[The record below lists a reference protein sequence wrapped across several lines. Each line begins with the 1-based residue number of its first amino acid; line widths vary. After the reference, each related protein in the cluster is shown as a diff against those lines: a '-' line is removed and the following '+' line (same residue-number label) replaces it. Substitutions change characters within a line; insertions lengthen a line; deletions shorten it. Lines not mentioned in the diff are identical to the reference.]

1 MGKIRKRI
9 KKRIENS
16 LNFGLMQYK
25 QWFKH
30 NIMRLVNI
38 LVIRS
43 HKSGNLEITFLCLTT
58 NKFLWGYLSRPC
70 RIYGA

>member
-25 QWFKH
+25 QWFKR

-38 LVIRS
+38 LVIRN
-43 HKSGNLEITFLCLTT
+43 HKSGNLEITFC
-58 NKFLWGYLSRPC
+58 
-70 RIYGA
+70 A

>member
-38 LVIRS
+38 LVIRV
-43 HKSGNLEITFLCLTT
+43 LPQ
-58 NKFLWGYLSRPC
+58 LSVL
-70 RIYGA
+70 ALLA

>member
-1 MGKIRKRI
+1 
-9 KKRIENS
+9 
-16 LNFGLMQYK
+16 MQYK

-38 LVIRS
+38 LVIRN

>member
-25 QWFKH
+25 QWFKR

-38 LVIRS
+38 LVIRV
-43 HKSGNLEITFLCLTT
+43 LPQ
-58 NKFLWGYLSRPC
+58 LSVL
-70 RIYGA
+70 ALLA